1 MLPDVVCI
9 VLAAVFILKEA
20 VYLPQEQS
28 QAAGSSLA
36 VINVALLM
44 PDAKHH
50 SQEHDY
56 DCYDSDV

>member
-9 VLAAVFILKEA
+9 VLAAVFILMEA

-28 QAAGSSLA
+28 QAAGSGLA
-36 VINVALLM
+36 VINVALLL

-50 SQEHDY
+50 FQKHYY